1 MASTT
6 GYHGPPRSR
15 GWQTKGTTG
24 HRDPPGP
31 ASPELWAPPCRS
43 APQHHRALGRSRA
56 AAAGTRTRG
65 ERRTWSSAARD
76 PASSLPS
83 LWPEARA
90 AQRPPPPERLD
101 AFLSFY
107 YYFFLSTP
115 SFLPFF
121 FFFSSSH
128 VFTSGSGAAPDARG
142 RRMFDLRISEAPPCI
157 HSRLPRWP
165 QPRPGRRLGAQR
177 RQ

>member
-90 AQRPPPPERLD
+90 AQRPPLPTAPHPGLTHGPGRKPAGRL
-101 AFLSFY
+101 ASEPAPAQAQ
-107 YYFFLSTP
+107 TGP
-115 SFLPFF
+115 
-121 FFFSSSH
+121 
-128 VFTSGSGAAPDARG
+128 TQAGAGRGGAG
-142 RRMFDLRISEAPPCI
+142 RRRAT
-157 HSRLPRWP
+157 
-165 QPRPGRRLGAQR
+165 
-177 RQ
+177 